1 VNINWKYKIDL
12 VDDAI
17 YRMSNKYGV
26 IIPNDLV
33 KLLEVANGA
42 TPSKSKFMLKVDEKL
57 LGAILSFNPDEH
69 EADSFETAMIIDFD
83 KNILPFAVDPFGNYI
98 CYNVNDGTIVFF
110 DHEENSISI
119 IATSLKDFM
128 SMLYD

>member
-1 VNINWKYKIDL
+1 M

>member
-1 VNINWKYKIDL
+1 MNINWKYKIDL

-98 CYNVNDGTIVFF
+98 CYNLNDGTIVFF

>member
-1 VNINWKYKIDL
+1 MNINWKYKIDL

-26 IIPNDLV
+26 IIPDDLV

>member
-1 VNINWKYKIDL
+1 MNINWKYKIDL